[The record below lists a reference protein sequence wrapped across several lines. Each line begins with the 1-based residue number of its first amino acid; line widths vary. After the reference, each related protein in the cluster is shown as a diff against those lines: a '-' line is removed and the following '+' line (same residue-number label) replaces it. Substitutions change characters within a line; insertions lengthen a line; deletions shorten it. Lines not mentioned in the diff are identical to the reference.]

1 MPEASYK
8 WSSICIAHAR
18 TQYYDAEW
26 RRSIA
31 IIIIAAQI
39 KMTIFFR
46 YLAIVVALCY
56 CFIHESSCQTSL
68 SNQDQQELLDA
79 HNHYRGIVT
88 PTASDM
94 QTMVTVSIAE
104 SNLLKE

>member
-1 MPEASYK
+1 MGGAQ
-8 WSSICIAHAR
+8 HALR
-18 TQYYDAEW
+18 MRE
-26 RRSIA
+26 RSIMTRSGERSI

-39 KMTIFFR
+39 KMTVSFP

-56 CFIHESSCQTSL
+56 CFVRESSCQTSL
-68 SNQDQQELLDA
+68 SSQDQQELLDA

-104 SNLLKE
+104 SNLLRE